1 MWINKVIPL
10 PCISYSHT
18 DTMTVDKF
26 IWLVVYVSYLCVY
39 ETNNDNISEVV
50 KKEDEEAWG
59 V

>member
-1 MWINKVIPL
+1 MWINKLIPL
-10 PCISYSHT
+10 PYITYSH
-18 DTMTVDKF
+18 DRMTNVDKYF
-26 IWLVVYVSYLCVY
+26 WLVVYVPYLCVY

>member
-1 MWINKVIPL
+1 V
-10 PCISYSHT
+10 S
-18 DTMTVDKF
+18 VDKF
-26 IWLVVYVSYLCVY
+26 IWLVVYVSYLCIY